1 MDSNKFSQSFIPKES
16 LAGGMN
22 FRVGQGLGIFTLM
35 AIIIFLISIGAF
47 GVAYLYKQSIAKEI
61 SKLDTDL
68 ARTREIFQPT
78 TIAEFKKLS
87 SRLSVADKL
96 LNNHTAFSRVFDV
109 LGEAT
114 LQSVYFNSFS
124 LNSTDQGFAL
134 TLKGVAK
141 NFSSVALQ
149 SDIFGKNQ
157 AIKNPIFSNLNL
169 DLKGSVVFDITALID
184 SALLSYKNNLTP
196 TAQWKTSFL

>member
-1 MDSNKFSQSFIPKES
+1 MDGNKFSQSFIPKES

-68 ARTREIFQPT
+68 ARTQEIFQPT

-109 LGEAT
+109 LGKAT

-124 LNSTDQGFAL
+124 LTSADQGFAL

-169 DLKGSVVFDITALID
+169 DQKGSVVFDITALID

-196 TAQWKTSFL
+196 TAQ